1 MVEKNKKHRVC
12 FGFLFWLFAIFSV
25 LLVTASSVSAQSYS
39 DAPLGGIA
47 IDDLTTCSAPIVRN
61 ISVPD
66 SFTISDVD
74 FGFNANHTYRGDIQV
89 TLQHP
94 DGTRVTV
101 IASSNDSDDNYDLE
115 LSDGAGGAIDDGNID
130 NTASPFYDRIV
141 SPSSALSAFNNK
153 NSSGTWKVEICDTFS
168 ALDNGTY
175 NQSRLTL
182 TSSGNTNHNCPG
194 GNAVL
199 ATTGT
204 GTYRN
209 IIYWLDW
216 SCGSSTRFNAGDT
229 ISKSWTTP
237 TGATINA
244 FVSNITAALRPYNTG
259 FWSGDKLDELYGG
272 INPIGL
278 ANADNGADP
287 TYSVSFS
294 VTVNGVAV
302 PADIIVADAE
312 DHGNTLESSSLTTDG
327 TSWQPLESA
336 PASVLAAA
344 FSNGGNTIT
353 LNDLVNTAGG
363 TLLAISQNVSQISA
377 NQRSG
382 GIGAI
387 AFGII
392 TPFDFGDAPSS
403 YGAPSHLVRMT
414 ANGGSQ
420 PTSPTQVNS
429 LTLATFSS
437 SGSYLGTVGPDPES
451 ATQSNAA
458 ANGDDN
464 NGTPP
469 DDEEA
474 VNSFPVLSTAS
485 GVAYTVPVNVT
496 NSFGTSYL
504 VGYIDFNKDGDFLDA
519 GEKSTTVSVNS
530 SGSKDVS
537 FTTPAGMTQGTTYA
551 RFRIGI
557 TQSEVESPI
566 GNANSGEVEDYQL
579 TVDLSLDPG
588 TSSGPCVY
596 IHNLDGLPP
605 LYNSA
610 PAYSLN
616 NPVTF
621 NGIHTTD
628 TFTSTGFSGINADA
642 SGSGKFLFHN
652 TGDGVGAGGEV
663 FGATSTVLPNTN
675 YRLSFKLAN
684 QNTINNAQIQPFIN
698 GSSLGSA
705 ATAVGTNNWQQFD
718 YIWSSGAATTAT
730 FSLTNIITIGLGNDF
745 GIDEISL
752 CALSDYGDAPDTSAG
767 TGTGNYQ
774 TLAANGGPQHAIVS
788 GLQIGTAPDSD
799 SDGFANGSDANSNA
813 TDDDSEGTADEG
825 SITFGALETGD
836 TNYSLNSI
844 AVTNTTGGN
853 ATLFGWID
861 FDQNGSFD
869 EDERATATVIN
880 GTTTANLSWSSLPG
894 IVSGTTYARFRL
906 AASADLTAGSN
917 GGVDEAS
924 LGTAAS
930 GEVEDYQLTIEVGVN
945 GYKSVKLTNDADG
958 NGSPTPGD
966 TVEYTLHYVNQG
978 TGSVSNFQINDQL
991 PVGLT
996 ITAAGAQTVSVSGTG
1011 TTAIANLAY
1020 TGAAA
1025 GAVSDLLA
1033 ASAAI
1038 GVNGVVTVTIPA
1050 KIDTGVT
1057 GSLNNQA
1064 SATGTGI
1071 STSKLTDNAGQTSDL
1086 SVALQAA
1093 PFNLTIPASSESQT
1107 IAASIDPTVL
1117 TIAGAPNVGLV
1128 KSCTVPADCTTVA
1141 QIPGT
1146 ELTYQIDFTNN
1157 GTLAATGLVIVD
1169 AIPDNT
1175 DFKLGSATA
1184 NTGTTG
1190 LTFVIEYSSDYVAA
1204 PPGAATWTYTPV
1216 SAGGGADAG
1225 YDRLVK
1231 AIRWRVTAGSLSQT
1245 SPNNSG
1251 SVSFISKIR

>member
-1 MVEKNKKHRVC
+1 MQNFQKARQMLRSATFGRSK
-12 FGFLFWLFAIFSV
+12 GFLFKLASSLAF
-25 LLVTASSVSAQSYS
+25 LLVSVGGAISVGTQTYIYT
-39 DAPLGGIA
+39 DAPAGGIA
-47 IDDLTTCSAPIVRN
+47 FSSIPASCASNLLSEGGFENFSGTSGTPISAYPDTSIVAPW
-61 ISVPD
+61 SA
-66 SFTISDVD
+66 VD
-74 FGFNANHTYRGDIQV
+74 TDGEIWASGSGFNAYEG
-89 TLQHP
+89 
-94 DGTRVTV
+94 
-101 IASSNDSDDNYDLE
+101 SNYIE
-115 LSDGAGGAIDDGNID
+115 LLANINKNPETPWD
-130 NTASPFYDRIV
+130 ESTHDRTGYDRIV
-141 SPSSALSAFNNK
+141 ALVSVNPNTNYTLLFHHRD
-153 NSSGTWKVEICDTFS
+153 G
-168 ALDNGTY
+168 G
-175 NQSRLTL
+175 RLVGSYADGGSTL
-182 TSSGNTNHNCPG
+182 TQIQSMQTTFYVDQKTVTPTNWTEES
-194 GNAVL
+194 L
-199 ATTGT
+199 SFTTDAST
-204 GTYRN
+204 TQ
-209 IIYWLDW
+209 IAILL
-216 SCGSSTRFNAGDT
+216 SSTTSSVNASVQIDG
-229 ISKSWTTP
+229 
-237 TGATINA
+237 INA
-244 FVSNITAALRPYNTG
+244 CAPPAP
-259 FWSGDKLDELYGG
+259 DKDY
-272 INPIGL
+272 
-278 ANADNGADP
+278 
-287 TYSVSFS
+287 
-294 VTVNGVAV
+294 
-302 PADIIVADAE
+302 
-312 DHGNTLESSSLTTDG
+312 
-327 TSWQPLESA
+327 
-336 PASVLAAA
+336 
-344 FSNGGNTIT
+344 
-353 LNDLVNTAGG
+353 
-363 TLLAISQNVSQISA
+363 
-377 NQRSG
+377 
-382 GIGAI
+382 
-387 AFGII
+387 
-392 TPFDFGDAPSS
+392 GDAPDVSAGTGS
-403 YGAPSHLVRMT
+403 GNYETLSANNGPSHTITSGLEIGTAPDMDTDGFANGTDANSNATDDDSEGSTDEGSISLGSLSVDDTSYALSSIAVTNTSGSNATLYAWIDFDQNGSFDEDELATATVANGATT
-414 ANGGSQ
+414 ANLSW
-420 PTSPTQVNS
+420 SS
-429 LTLATFSS
+429 LP
-437 SGSYLGTVGPDPES
+437 G
-451 ATQSNAA
+451 
-458 ANGDDN
+458 
-464 NGTPP
+464 
-469 DDEEA
+469 
-474 VNSFPVLSTAS
+474 
-485 GVAYTVPVNVT
+485 
-496 NSFGTSYL
+496 
-504 VGYIDFNKDGDFLDA
+504 I
-519 GEKSTTVSVNS
+519 VS
-530 SGSKDVS
+530 
-537 FTTPAGMTQGTTYA
+537 GTTYA
-551 RFRIGI
+551 RFRLAANGDL
-557 TQSEVESPI
+557 TAGSNGGADEASL
-566 GNANSGEVEDYQL
+566 GSANSGEVEDYL
-579 TVDLSLDPG
+579 ITVDSSLFDSG

-605 LYNSA
+605 LYNST

-730 FSLTNIITIGLGNDF
+730 FSLTNIITTGLGNDF